1 MLERNNCIFNSKSN
15 EVINIVDAIVW
26 IVSSWASR
34 DKVFK
39 DVFMYD
45 LNMSWEAY
53 FRGVTYLML
62 VQSSEWNAETEF

>member
-1 MLERNNCIFNSKSN
+1 M
-15 EVINIVDAIVW
+15 INIVDAIVW

>member
-53 FRGVTYLML
+53 FRGITYLML